1 MAGLSPGLDPR
12 LVSLKKINIIGE
24 YDHLNMRCA
33 ALTCA
38 LRRVRLEPVCSSFCQ
53 EWAQSI
59 PMQCERQKICRCVVA
74 VAEVKSSACKIL
86 SRSTKMMRV
95 RAAER
100 VAESVECR
108 L

>member
-1 MAGLSPGLDPR
+1 
-12 LVSLKKINIIGE
+12 
-24 YDHLNMRCA
+24 MRCVD
-33 ALTCA
+33 
-38 LRRVRLEPVCSSFCQ
+38 LRVATGAP
-53 EWAQSI
+53 WACLFLILSGMGQSI

-74 VAEVKSSACKIL
+74 VAEVKSSARKIL
-86 SRSTKMMRV
+86 SRSMKMMRV